1 MNLQDHKS
9 CLAEGVQE
17 LPLPLPLYHNYY
29 ASAAPFGLVELES
42 KLILF
47 HLSPGPV
54 VTQEQMGNERRG
66 INFHLTRYIL
76 CKHFQPTTTT
86 ATTTTTRATTTT
98 TTRSTAALSAGGLQ
112 LLLQL
117 QPLLLILLLTVCCSA
132 VCVFPWRVCV

>member
-9 CLAEGVQE
+9 CLAPSPPPT
-17 LPLPLPLYHNYY
+17 PL
-29 ASAAPFGLVELES
+29 ACWELES

-76 CKHFQPTTTT
+76 CKHCQPTPATTTT
-86 ATTTTTRATTTT
+86 ATTTTTTATTSITTT

-112 LLLQL
+112 LLLQP
-117 QPLLLILLLTVCCSA
+117 QPLLLILVLTLCCSA
-132 VCVFPWRVCV
+132 VCACVCVLPWRVCV